1 MIAVRSSRDRGAIE
15 PRSRCDRA
23 AIAARSNR
31 DPEAFVADSVRRD
44 LMAFLGVYGARS
56 TPIKA

>member
-1 MIAVRSSRDRGAIE
+1 MIAVRSSR
-15 PRSRCDRA
+15 DRA

-31 DPEAFVADSVRRD
+31 DPEALVADSIRRD